1 MSDYGRSASRGAQTG
16 TLSTPGRTRLG
27 RQHWQDIR
35 RARKLGAEGE
45 LHSVEIHGVKL
56 TFRFQRS
63 CCGAGQAKAMP
74 RAAQVG
80 QAAGGGTASAQSPP
94 STPTGS
100 PDKRRPRRRTRVQ
113 GSTRTSKLED
123 ARTIAGENAGRTR
136 HAPAGETA
144 GAGTASAQ
152 SASVCSPRRRNS
164 RQRRTANRLVE
175 FIRIKQAQQTA
186 AAESPQTAAPERAS
200 PKRTHEDGVHE
211 SGGGSNSTAGGVES
225 SISTLRRGR
234 RQLQH
239 FTQLGGNTRWPPP
252 LIPCPSARSNTTRRR
267 AAGNVAEDS
276 MCGYGMSMMTIDH
289 RD

>member
-1 MSDYGRSASRGAQTG
+1 MSDYGRSASRGAQAG
-16 TLSTPGRTRLG
+16 TPSTPGRTRLG

-100 PDKRRPRRRTRVQ
+100 PDKQRPRRRTRVQ

-164 RQRRTANRLVE
+164 RQRRSANRLVE
-175 FIRIKQAQQTA
+175 FIRTKQAQQTA

-211 SGGGSNSTAGGVES
+211 SGGGSNSS
-225 SISTLRRGR
+225 
-234 RQLQH
+234 
-239 FTQLGGNTRWPPP
+239 
-252 LIPCPSARSNTTRRR
+252 RRR
-267 AAGNVAEDS
+267 RIVDIDFEARKEAAAALYSAWRQHTLATTTNTLPKRALEHDVQEGSGKRGGGQYVRIRYVD
-276 MCGYGMSMMTIDH
+276 D
-289 RD
+289 DD